1 MAVGFEV
8 PSSPRTGP
16 GIAGVVVNIVSYLD
30 YRNVVG
36 ATPLGQRFPEHDT
49 VEDIVKATLI
59 DKDSFSVVG
68 PYEIIGQMM
77 GNATDLDLENWL
89 EYHRLRYGW

>member
-1 MAVGFEV
+1 MKYPLPLEL
-8 PSSPRTGP
+8 GP

-59 DKDSFSVVG
+59 DKDSFSVVA
-68 PYEIIGQMM
+68 QMKSS
-77 GNATDLDLENWL
+77 G
-89 EYHRLRYGW
+89 R

>member
-1 MAVGFEV
+1 M
-8 PSSPRTGP
+8 
-16 GIAGVVVNIVSYLD
+16 VVVCPAANLD
-30 YRNVVG
+30 YRNVVR

-59 DKDSFSVVG
+59 DRDSFSVVA
-68 PYEIIGQMM
+68 PDEIIGQMR
-77 GNATDLDLENWL
+77 GNATDLDLGDWL